1 MARNETIY
9 TPIIK
14 KVQEEM
20 DAITDYISSGR
31 PKNFE
36 EYQRLVGKMEGLSIA
51 RELLQ
56 DTEKKFIDDQGVT
69 KCQYVCIFKLDQ

>member
-20 DAITDYISSGR
+20 DAITDYIASGR

-56 DTEKKFIDDQGVT
+56 DTEKKFIDD
-69 KCQYVCIFKLDQ
+69 

>member
-1 MARNETIY
+1 MSRNETIY
-9 TPIIK
+9 SPILK

-20 DAITDYISSGR
+20 DAVTDYLSSGR

-36 EYQRLVGKMEGLSIA
+36 EYQRLVGKIEGLSIA

-56 DTEKKFIDDQGVT
+56 ETEKKFIDD
-69 KCQYVCIFKLDQ
+69 

>member
-1 MARNETIY
+1 MARNETIN

-56 DTEKKFIDDQGVT
+56 DTENKFIDD
-69 KCQYVCIFKLDQ
+69 